1 MKVIFPF
8 AVLSFAL
15 LCGCASTPRPRA
27 VPAPAKLYYGT
38 VNIFTDPPG
47 VHVYSGGEYWG
58 ETGPDK
64 PVVRIWWN
72 SDHRGGTDL
81 VLKKRGYK
89 TTYYHMVLRLEH
101 DTREA
106 SERSP
111 QKVVVVMDTE

>member
-38 VNIFTDPPG
+38 VNIFTDP
-47 VHVYSGGEYWG
+47 
-58 ETGPDK
+58 
-64 PVVRIWWN
+64 
-72 SDHRGGTDL
+72 HRGGTDL

-89 TTYYHMVLRLEH
+89 TTYIHMVLRLEH